1 MLSRKQRRHL
11 LKKKDRNFQS
21 DGNPRPAASQET
33 EYIECPA
40 CGRTVE
46 LSNSSKHHIEGRSHM
61 DTRHDEQ
68 WSIRLC
74 NSTPDRDG
82 CHEEAEKIGNKRF
95 AEKYAKN
102 LSLREPVKYVLLMEH

>member
-1 MLSRKQRRHL
+1 
-11 LKKKDRNFQS
+11 
-21 DGNPRPAASQET
+21 
-33 EYIECPA
+33 
-40 CGRTVE
+40 
-46 LSNSSKHHIEGRSHM
+46 M

-74 NSTPDRDG
+74 NKTPTLEG
-82 CHEEAEKIGNKRF
+82 CHEECERIGNRRF